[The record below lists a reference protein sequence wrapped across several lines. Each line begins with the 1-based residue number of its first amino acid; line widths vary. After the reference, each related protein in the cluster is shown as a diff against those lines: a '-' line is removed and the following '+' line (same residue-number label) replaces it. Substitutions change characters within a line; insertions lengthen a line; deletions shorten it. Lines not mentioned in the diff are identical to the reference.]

1 MPTDRFPRPA
11 KPEGFGAS
19 RAAERSAHP
28 AGWRWGE
35 EGRAAVHRVIRERHD
50 IGLIEAAV
58 PLQRDMATFVNAG
71 VDGPRAPS
79 AATSSKP

>member
-1 MPTDRFPRPA
+1 MTPD
-11 KPEGFGAS
+11 GFDAS
-19 RAAERSAHP
+19 RVLERSAHP

-35 EGRAAVHRVIRERHD
+35 EDRAAVHRVIRERHD

-58 PLQRDMATFVNAG
+58 LLHRHMATFVDAG